1 MVIQSTPCSVKIN
14 VFHSFHRISRSDPV
28 VHPSPRSSSVSIGAV
43 ANPARPGNSN
53 LVDTHPQSL
62 GEENEFEDYLLNQ
75 ASHLGLCDEFGPL
88 ESAHIFTWKHAK
100 MDADGENKKLR
111 TRSKGTK
118 VQVDSIAQELSAYKC
133 SMAKKRKAEDQ
144 ISGIHVNKRKSL
156 LMKPRH
162 YSPSLECKEE
172 HEDRT
177 ELQEDISVLESSST
191 PEESTPKSSEEIPHL
206 GGQENSSQRKDNY
219 SSYQDAMAKSLMNVG
234 KVAKDAPSQK
244 VAENLND
251 SGIQSLKTESD
262 DTGECYLINS
272 AEGKEKTA
280 ISDPKYCSSEENES
294 NSEIMDEWDSSSNFS
309 EETSVKPH
317 VTQKYIAECN
327 QPSILEVPE
336 IKKEEVEYGPCE
348 TVCDSETELRA
359 PQEPHPDPF
368 EKRIQT
374 LFPESEEDDNECLS
388 ETTDVSVELDKTKGN
403 LSLLEQAIALQ
414 AEQGHVFHSTYKEL
428 DRFLLE
434 HLAGERRQTKVID
447 IGGRQIFSSKHS
459 PRPEKRETKCP
470 IPGCDGTGHVTGL
483 YPHHRSLSGCPH
495 KVRVPLEI
503 LAMHENV
510 LKCPTP
516 GCTGRGHVNSNRN
529 THRSLSGCPIA
540 AAEKLA
546 MSQEKNQLES
556 PKAGQCHDQTHRTNL
571 SKQPE
576 VSQYSYRT
584 SQPVTSSR
592 GTLVKEQEKFGKVP
606 FDYASFDAQVFGK
619 RTTAPVSQGRK
630 TPQFLESKHFSNP
643 VKFSNRLP
651 SASAHTQSPC
661 HANSYSYGQCSED
674 THIAAA
680 AAILNLSTRCREA
693 AEILSN
699 KPQSLSAKGAEI
711 EVDEN
716 GTLDL
721 SMKKNRSQDKVMPL
735 TSSSTALPTPSS
747 SPFKASS
754 ILVNAAFYQALC
766 EQEGWDTPINY
777 SKTHGRKEEEKEFYK
792 RFSSCHGKLFLEC
805 VGGLEERNLLSCSHL
820 IFQKD
825 TVSSPENMEE
835 KKYPGDVSIP
845 SPKPK
850 LHSRDLKKE
859 LITCP
864 TPGCDGSGHV
874 TGNYASHRSVSG
886 CPLADKTL
894 KSLMAANSQELKCPT
909 PGCDGSGHVTGNYA
923 SHRSLSGCP
932 RARKGG
938 IKVTPTKEEK
948 EDPELKCPV
957 IGCDGQGH
965 ISGKYTSHRTASGC
979 PLAAKRQKESPVN
992 GSSLSWKLNKQE
1004 LPHCPLPG
1012 CNGLGHVNN
1021 VFVTHRSLSG
1031 CPLNAQTIKKGK
1043 ISEELM
1049 TIKLKASGG
1058 IESDEEIRHLD
1069 EEIKELNESN
1079 LKIEADMMKLQTQIT
1094 SMESNLKTIEEE
1106 NKLIEQNNESLLK
1119 ELAGLSQAL
1128 ISSLADI
1135 QLPQMGPISEQNF
1148 EAYVNTLTDMYSN
1161 LERDYSPECKALL
1174 ESIKQA
1180 VKGIHV

>member
-1 MVIQSTPCSVKIN
+1 
-14 VFHSFHRISRSDPV
+14 
-28 VHPSPRSSSVSIGAV
+28 
-43 ANPARPGNSN
+43 
-53 LVDTHPQSL
+53 
-62 GEENEFEDYLLNQ
+62 
-75 ASHLGLCDEFGPL
+75 
-88 ESAHIFTWKHAK
+88 
-100 MDADGENKKLR
+100 MDAEAEDKTLR
-111 TRSKGTK
+111 TRAKGTK
-118 VQVDSIAQELSAYKC
+118 APMDSLIQELSAARDC
-133 SMAKKRKAEDQ
+133 STARKRRAGEQ
-144 ISGIHVNKRKSL
+144 ALGVPVNKRKSL

-162 YSPSLECKEE
+162 YSPSVDREE
-172 HEDRT
+172 GRAERT
-177 ELQEDISVLESSST
+177 AEALGQDGA
-191 PEESTPKSSEEIPHL
+191 PETHHHPGAEEIMIKPMEEKLHSTA
-206 GGQENSSQRKDNY
+206 QENSDGKEDRY
-219 SSYQDAMAKSLMNVG
+219 GRYQELVVKSLMHLG
-234 KVAKDAPSQK
+234 KFENNASVQTIS
-244 VAENLND
+244 ENLND
-251 SGIQSLKTESD
+251 SGIQSLKAEGDEVDECFMVHSD
-262 DTGECYLINS
+262 D
-272 AEGKEKTA
+272 GKDK
-280 ISDPKYCSSEENES
+280 IDDSQLRFCSSDDNES
-294 NSEIMDEWDSSSNFS
+294 NSESAENGWDSDSNFS
-309 EETSVKPH
+309 EETKPQSVP
-317 VTQKYIAECN
+317 KYVLVDDRKDL
-327 QPSILEVPE
+327 LEVPE
-336 IKKEEVEYGPCE
+336 IKTEGDKFISCKS
-348 TVCDSETELRA
+348 TCDSETERREPQHA
-359 PQEPHPDPF
+359 PVDPSDG
-368 EKRIQT
+368 QAQPS
-374 LFPESEEDDNECLS
+374 FPGSKEDDHRHGCPAAG
-388 ETTDVSVELDKTKGN
+388 VEEAAALEKTKGN

-414 AEQGHVFHSTYKEL
+414 AERGCVFHSTYREL
-428 DRFLLE
+428 DRLLLE
-434 HLAGERRQTKVID
+434 HLSGERKQNKVID
-447 IGGRQIFSSKHS
+447 VGGRQVFTSKHS

-546 MSQEKNQLES
+546 MSQDKSQLDS
-556 PKAGQCHDQTHRTNL
+556 AKTGQCPEQGHRTSL
-571 SKQPE
+571 VKQIEFNFRSQAIISPRAT
-576 VSQYSYRT
+576 VS
-584 SQPVTSSR
+584 
-592 GTLVKEQEKFGKVP
+592 KEQEKFGKVP

-619 RTTAPVSQGRK
+619 HPLVQTGQGRK
-630 TPQFLESKHFSNP
+630 TPPFPESKHFSNP
-643 VKFSNRLP
+643 GKFPNRLL
-651 SASAHTQSPC
+651 SAGAHTPSPGRASS
-661 HANSYSYGQCSED
+661 HSHGQCGED
-674 THIAAA
+674 THVAAA

-693 AEILSN
+693 ADILSN
-699 KPQSLSAKGAEI
+699 KPQSLPAKGAEI

-721 SMKKNRSQDKVMPL
+721 SMKKNRILDKAAPL
-735 TSSSTALPTPSS
+735 TSTNPSVPTASS
-747 SPFKASS
+747 SPFKTSS
-754 ILVNAAFYQALC
+754 LLVNAAFYQALC
-766 EQEGWDTPINY
+766 DHEGWNTPINY
-777 SKTHGRKEEEKEFYK
+777 SKAHGKTEEEKE
-792 RFSSCHGKLFLEC
+792 
-805 VGGLEERNLLSCSHL
+805 
-820 IFQKD
+820 KD
-825 TVSSPENMEE
+825 PVSSLENLEE
-835 KKYPGDVSIP
+835 KKFPGEASIP

-850 LHSRDLKKE
+850 LHARDLKKE

-938 IKVTPTKEEK
+938 VKVTPTKEEK

-979 PLAAKRQKESPVN
+979 PLAAKRQKENPLN
-992 GSSLSWKLNKQE
+992 GAPLSWKLNKQE

-1031 CPLNAQTIKKGK
+1031 CPLNAQAIKKGK
-1043 ISEELM
+1043 VSEELM
-1049 TIKLKASGG
+1049 TIKVKASGG

-1106 NKLIEQNNESLLK
+1106 NKLIEQSNESLLK
-1119 ELAGLSQAL
+1119 DLAGLSQAL

>member
-1 MVIQSTPCSVKIN
+1 
-14 VFHSFHRISRSDPV
+14 
-28 VHPSPRSSSVSIGAV
+28 
-43 ANPARPGNSN
+43 
-53 LVDTHPQSL
+53 
-62 GEENEFEDYLLNQ
+62 
-75 ASHLGLCDEFGPL
+75 
-88 ESAHIFTWKHAK
+88 
-100 MDADGENKKLR
+100 
-111 TRSKGTK
+111 
-118 VQVDSIAQELSAYKC
+118 
-133 SMAKKRKAEDQ
+133 MAKKRKTEEPAL
-144 ISGIHVNKRKSL
+144 GVPVNKRKSL

-162 YSPSLECKEE
+162 YSPSVECKEE
-172 HEDRT
+172 NEDQSET
-177 ELQEDISVLESSST
+177 EEDDCLLEMNGHPIAEENLVKPTEGILHSSGK
-191 PEESTPKSSEEIPHL
+191 ESF
-206 GGQENSSQRKDNY
+206 NRNKDSY
-219 SSYQDAMAKSLMNVG
+219 TSYQDLVVKSLMHLG
-234 KVAKDAPSQK
+234 KLDQDASIQTLN
-244 VAENLND
+244 ENLND

-262 DTGECYLINS
+262 EVDDCFMIHS
-272 AEGKEKTA
+272 ADCKAK
-280 ISDPKYCSSEENES
+280 ISDSNLRYCSSDDNES
-294 NSEIMDEWDSSSNFS
+294 HSEIAENGWDSGSNFS
-309 EETSVKPH
+309 EETPEKPH
-317 VTQKYIAECN
+317 VAQTYIVSNNQKE
-327 QPSILEVPE
+327 PLEAPE
-336 IKKEEVEYGPCE
+336 IKTEVENFVPCE
-348 TVCDSETELRA
+348 KVC
-359 PQEPHPDPF
+359 
-368 EKRIQT
+368 
-374 LFPESEEDDNECLS
+374 ESEMEIRESQTSPMESLESRAQNPLPEGDEDDTECLS
-388 ETTDVSVELDKTKGN
+388 ITTEESVDLDKTKGH

-434 HLAGERRQTKVID
+434 HLAGERRHTKVID
-447 IGGRQIFSSKHS
+447 MGGRQAFNSKHS

-546 MSQEKNQLES
+546 MSQDKNQLDS
-556 PKAGQCHDQTHRTNL
+556 PKTGQCPDQVHRTSL
-571 SKQPE
+571 VKQLE
-576 VSQYSYRT
+576 FSQFSFRS
-584 SQPVTSSR
+584 SQTVTSPR
-592 GTLVKEQEKFGKVP
+592 ATITKEQEKFGKVP

-619 RTTAPVSQGRK
+619 RTIVPTIQGQNPSQL
-630 TPQFLESKHFSNP
+630 PESKHFSNP
-643 VKFSNRLP
+643 VKLSNRLP

-661 HANSYSYGQCSED
+661 RASSYSYGQCSED
-674 THIAAA
+674 THMAAA

-699 KPQSLSAKGAEI
+699 KPQSLSAK
-711 EVDEN
+711 
-716 GTLDL
+716 
-721 SMKKNRSQDKVMPL
+721 
-735 TSSSTALPTPSS
+735 
-747 SPFKASS
+747 
-754 ILVNAAFYQALC
+754 
-766 EQEGWDTPINY
+766 
-777 SKTHGRKEEEKEFYK
+777 
-792 RFSSCHGKLFLEC
+792 
-805 VGGLEERNLLSCSHL
+805 
-820 IFQKD
+820 KD
-825 TVSSPENMEE
+825 PVSSPENLEE
-835 KKYPGDVSIP
+835 KKYPGEVSIP

-850 LHSRDLKKE
+850 LHARELKKE

-938 IKVTPTKEEK
+938 VKVTPTKEDK

-957 IGCDGQGH
+957 LGCDGQGH

-979 PLAAKRQKESPVN
+979 PLAAKRQKENPLN

-1031 CPLNAQTIKKGK
+1031 CPLNAQAIKKGK
-1043 ISEELM
+1043 VSEELM

-1058 IESDEEIRHLD
+1058 LESDEEIRHLD

>member
-1 MVIQSTPCSVKIN
+1 
-14 VFHSFHRISRSDPV
+14 
-28 VHPSPRSSSVSIGAV
+28 
-43 ANPARPGNSN
+43 
-53 LVDTHPQSL
+53 
-62 GEENEFEDYLLNQ
+62 
-75 ASHLGLCDEFGPL
+75 
-88 ESAHIFTWKHAK
+88 
-100 MDADGENKKLR
+100 
-111 TRSKGTK
+111 
-118 VQVDSIAQELSAYKC
+118 
-133 SMAKKRKAEDQ
+133 MAKKRKAEEQ
-144 ISGIHVNKRKSL
+144 LSGVPVNKRKSL

-172 HEDRT
+172 NEDRT
-177 ELQEDISVLESSST
+177 DLQEDFNVLESSST
-191 PEESTPKSSEEIPHL
+191 PEENTAKSSEETSHL
-206 GGQENSSQRKDNY
+206 GGQENSSQKKDNY
-219 SSYQDAMAKSLMNVG
+219 TSYQDSMAKSLMNMG
-234 KVAKDAPSQK
+234 KLAKDAPSQA

-251 SGIQSLKTESD
+251 SGIHSLKTEND
-262 DTGECYLINS
+262 DTDECYMINS
-272 AEGKEKTA
+272 AEGKEKTG

-294 NSEIMDEWDSSSNFS
+294 TSEIMDNEWDSSSNFS
-309 EETSVKPH
+309 EETNVKPH
-317 VTQKYIAECN
+317 VTQKYIVECN

-336 IKKEEVEYGPCE
+336 IKKEEVEFGPCE

-359 PQEPHPDPF
+359 PQEPRPDPF
-368 EKRIQT
+368 EKRIQNP
-374 LFPESEEDDNECLS
+374 FPESEEDDNECLS
-388 ETTDVSVELDKTKGN
+388 ETTEVSVDLDKTKGN

-434 HLAGERRQTKVID
+434 HLAGERRQTKAID
-447 IGGRQIFSSKHS
+447 IGGRHIFSNKHS

-556 PKAGQCHDQTHRTNL
+556 AKAGQCYDQTHRTNL
-571 SKQPE
+571 TKQPE
-576 VSQYSYRT
+576 IAQYNYRT

-592 GTLVKEQEKFGKVP
+592 ATLMKEQEKFGKVP

-619 RTTAPVSQGRK
+619 RTMAPGVQGRK

-699 KPQSLSAKGAEI
+699 KPQSLSAKKDP
-711 EVDEN
+711 VNSTEN
-716 GTLDL
+716 
-721 SMKKNRSQDKVMPL
+721 
-735 TSSSTALPTPSS
+735 
-747 SPFKASS
+747 
-754 ILVNAAFYQALC
+754 I
-766 EQEGWDTPINY
+766 
-777 SKTHGRKEEEKEFYK
+777 
-792 RFSSCHGKLFLEC
+792 
-805 VGGLEERNLLSCSHL
+805 
-820 IFQKD
+820 
-825 TVSSPENMEE
+825 EE

-938 IKVTPTKEEK
+938 IKVAPTKEEK

-1031 CPLNAQTIKKGK
+1031 CPLNAQAIKKGK

-1049 TIKLKASGG
+1049 TIKFKASGG

>member
-1 MVIQSTPCSVKIN
+1 
-14 VFHSFHRISRSDPV
+14 
-28 VHPSPRSSSVSIGAV
+28 
-43 ANPARPGNSN
+43 
-53 LVDTHPQSL
+53 
-62 GEENEFEDYLLNQ
+62 
-75 ASHLGLCDEFGPL
+75 
-88 ESAHIFTWKHAK
+88 
-100 MDADGENKKLR
+100 MDAEAEDQTLL
-111 TRSKGTK
+111 TCVKGTK
-118 VQVDSIAQELSAYKC
+118 VPMESFIQELSAANDG
-133 SMAKKRKAEDQ
+133 SVGRKRRGEEQ
-144 ISGIHVNKRKSL
+144 TLGVPVNKRKSL

-162 YSPSLECKEE
+162 YSPNMDCKEE
-172 HEDRT
+172 SEDRT
-177 ELQEDISVLESSST
+177 EAEEDHFLLPTDDHSVAEETMAKPMDNPFYSVAHKNSNIKEDRCPSYRELVVKSFMHLGKLESGASVQT
-191 PEESTPKSSEEIPHL
+191 ASET
-206 GGQENSSQRKDNY
+206 
-219 SSYQDAMAKSLMNVG
+219 
-234 KVAKDAPSQK
+234 
-244 VAENLND
+244 LND
-251 SGIQSLKTESD
+251 SGIQSLKTEGDEAEDCLLFPSD
-262 DTGECYLINS
+262 D
-272 AEGKEKTA
+272 GKDRNKDSQLRFSF
-280 ISDPKYCSSEENES
+280 SDESES
-294 NSEIMDEWDSSSNFS
+294 NSESTQNSWECASNFS
-309 EETSVKPH
+309 GETTPH
-317 VTQKYIAECN
+317 RVAKYISADD
-327 QPSILEVPE
+327 QKDPADVPE
-336 IKKEEVEYGPCE
+336 IKTEVEQCLPCKN
-348 TVCDSETELRA
+348 VCDPEAVSKD
-359 PQEPHPDPF
+359 PQKTHVESLEGQGQPP
-368 EKRIQT
+368 
-374 LFPESEEDDNECLS
+374 FPEHEDDRECLCA
-388 ETTDVSVELDKTKGN
+388 TTKEIEDLEKARGN

-414 AEQGHVFHSTYKEL
+414 AERGRSCHSTYKDL
-428 DRFLLE
+428 DRFFLE
-434 HLAGERRQTKVID
+434 HLAGERRQTKALD
-447 IGGRQIFSSKHS
+447 LGGRQIFNSKHS
-459 PRPEKRETKCP
+459 PRPDKRETKCP

-540 AAEKLA
+540 AAEKLT
-546 MSQEKNQLES
+546 MSQDKNQLDS
-556 PKAGQCHDQTHRTNL
+556 PKSGQCPDQVHRASL
-571 SKQPE
+571 VKQMEFNFRSQAITSPRAT
-576 VSQYSYRT
+576 VS
-584 SQPVTSSR
+584 
-592 GTLVKEQEKFGKVP
+592 KEQEKFAKVP

-619 RTTAPVSQGRK
+619 RPLLQTGQGQK
-630 TPQFLESKHFSNP
+630 SPTFPESKQFSNS
-643 VKFSNRLP
+643 VKFPSRLP
-651 SASAHTQSPC
+651 TAGAHTQSPC
-661 HANSYSYGQCSED
+661 RASSYSYGQCSED
-674 THIAAA
+674 IAAA

-721 SMKKNRSQDKVMPL
+721 SMKKNRILDKAAAL
-735 TSSSTALPTPSS
+735 TSSNNSIPVPSP
-747 SPFKASS
+747 SPFKTSS
-754 ILVNAAFYQALC
+754 LLVNAAFYQALC
-766 EQEGWDTPINY
+766 DPGGWDTPINY
-777 SKTHGRKEEEKEFYK
+777 SKAHGKTEEEKEK
-792 RFSSCHGKLFLEC
+792 DAMSSQE
-805 VGGLEERNLLSCSHL
+805 NL
-820 IFQKD
+820 
-825 TVSSPENMEE
+825 EE
-835 KKYPGDVSIP
+835 KKFTGDTSIS
-845 SPKPK
+845 SPKAK
-850 LHSRDLKKE
+850 LHARDLKKE
-859 LITCP
+859 LIT
-864 TPGCDGSGHV
+864 
-874 TGNYASHRSVSG
+874 VSG

-938 IKVTPTKEEK
+938 VKMTPTKDDK
-948 EDPELKCPV
+948 EDSELKCPV
-957 IGCDGQGH
+957 IGCDSQGH

-979 PLAAKRQKESPVN
+979 PLAAKRQKETPLN
-992 GSSLSWKLNKQE
+992 GASLSWKFNKQE

-1031 CPLNAQTIKKGK
+1031 CPLNAQAIKKGK
-1043 ISEELM
+1043 VSEELM
-1049 TIKLKASGG
+1049 TIKVKATGG

>member
-1 MVIQSTPCSVKIN
+1 
-14 VFHSFHRISRSDPV
+14 
-28 VHPSPRSSSVSIGAV
+28 
-43 ANPARPGNSN
+43 
-53 LVDTHPQSL
+53 
-62 GEENEFEDYLLNQ
+62 
-75 ASHLGLCDEFGPL
+75 
-88 ESAHIFTWKHAK
+88 
-100 MDADGENKKLR
+100 MDAEAEDKTLH
-111 TRSKGTK
+111 TRSKGTE
-118 VQVDSIAQELSAYKC
+118 VPMDSLIQELSVAYDC
-133 SMAKKRKAEDQ
+133 SMAKKRRAEDPAL
-144 ISGIHVNKRKSL
+144 GVPVNKRKSL

-162 YSPSLECKEE
+162 YSPNTDCQEDRS
-172 HEDRT
+172 DRT
-177 ELQEDISVLESSST
+177 EDDGPLET
-191 PEESTPKSSEEIPHL
+191 
-206 GGQENSSQRKDNY
+206 
-219 SSYQDAMAKSLMNVG
+219 
-234 KVAKDAPSQK
+234 
-244 VAENLND
+244 
-251 SGIQSLKTESD
+251 
-262 DTGECYLINS
+262 
-272 AEGKEKTA
+272 
-280 ISDPKYCSSEENES
+280 
-294 NSEIMDEWDSSSNFS
+294 
-309 EETSVKPH
+309 H
-317 VTQKYIAECN
+317 V
-327 QPSILEVPE
+327 
-336 IKKEEVEYGPCE
+336 
-348 TVCDSETELRA
+348 
-359 PQEPHPDPF
+359 
-368 EKRIQT
+368 
-374 LFPESEEDDNECLS
+374 
-388 ETTDVSVELDKTKGN
+388 
-403 LSLLEQAIALQ
+403 
-414 AEQGHVFHSTYKEL
+414 HSTA
-428 DRFLLE
+428 D
-434 HLAGERRQTKVID
+434 
-447 IGGRQIFSSKHS
+447 S

-546 MSQEKNQLES
+546 MSQDKNQLDS
-556 PKAGQCHDQTHRTNL
+556 PQTGQCPDQAHRTSL
-571 SKQPE
+571 VKQIEFNFPSQAITSPRAT
-576 VSQYSYRT
+576 VS
-584 SQPVTSSR
+584 
-592 GTLVKEQEKFGKVP
+592 KEQEKFGKVP

-619 RTTAPVSQGRK
+619 RPLIQTVQGRK
-630 TPQFLESKHFSNP
+630 TPPFPESKHFSNP
-643 VKFSNRLP
+643 VKFPNRLP
-651 SASAHTQSPC
+651 SAGAHTQSPGR
-661 HANSYSYGQCSED
+661 ASSYSYGQCSED

-693 AEILSN
+693 TDILSN
-699 KPQSLSAKGAEI
+699 KPQSLHAK
-711 EVDEN
+711 
-716 GTLDL
+716 
-721 SMKKNRSQDKVMPL
+721 
-735 TSSSTALPTPSS
+735 
-747 SPFKASS
+747 
-754 ILVNAAFYQALC
+754 
-766 EQEGWDTPINY
+766 
-777 SKTHGRKEEEKEFYK
+777 
-792 RFSSCHGKLFLEC
+792 
-805 VGGLEERNLLSCSHL
+805 
-820 IFQKD
+820 KD
-825 TVSSPENMEE
+825 PVSSLENLEE
-835 KKYPGDVSIP
+835 KKFPGEASIP

-850 LHSRDLKKE
+850 LHARDLKKE

-938 IKVTPTKEEK
+938 VKMTPTKEEK

-979 PLAAKRQKESPVN
+979 PLAAKRQKENPLN
-992 GSSLSWKLNKQE
+992 GASLSWKLNKQE

-1031 CPLNAQTIKKGK
+1031 CPLNAQAIKKGK
-1043 ISEELM
+1043 VSEELM
-1049 TIKLKASGG
+1049 TIKLKATGG

>member
-1 MVIQSTPCSVKIN
+1 MFLTECDLTGIPE
-14 VFHSFHRISRSDPV
+14 HRISRTDPV
-28 VHPSPRSSSVSIGAV
+28 VHPSPRSSSVSIGVV
-43 ANPARPGNSN
+43 ANPARPAHVN
-53 LVDTHPQSL
+53 LVDAHPPPL

-75 ASHLGLCDEFGPL
+75 ARHLGLCDKFGPL
-88 ESAHIFTWKHAK
+88 ESARIFTWKHTK

-144 ISGIHVNKRKSL
+144 ISAVPVNKRKSL

-172 HEDRT
+172 NEDRT

-191 PEESTPKSSEEIPHL
+191 PEESTTKSSEETPHL

-219 SSYQDAMAKSLMNVG
+219 STYQDAMAKSLMNMG
-234 KVAKDAPSQK
+234 KVAKDAPSQA

-262 DTGECYLINS
+262 DADECYLISS
-272 AEGKEKTA
+272 AEAKEKTA

-294 NSEIMDEWDSSSNFS
+294 NSEIMDNEWDSSSNFS

-317 VTQKYIAECN
+317 VTQKYIVECK

-348 TVCDSETELRA
+348 TLCDSETELRA
-359 PQEPHPDPF
+359 PQEPHSDPF
-368 EKRIQT
+368 EKRIQN

-571 SKQPE
+571 AKQSE
-576 VSQYSYRT
+576 LSQFSYRA
-584 SQPVTSSR
+584 SQSVTSSR
-592 GTLVKEQEKFGKVP
+592 GTPGKEQEKFGKVP

-619 RTTAPVSQGRK
+619 RTTAPVTQGRK

-699 KPQSLSAKGAEI
+699 KPQSLSAK
-711 EVDEN
+711 
-716 GTLDL
+716 
-721 SMKKNRSQDKVMPL
+721 
-735 TSSSTALPTPSS
+735 
-747 SPFKASS
+747 
-754 ILVNAAFYQALC
+754 
-766 EQEGWDTPINY
+766 
-777 SKTHGRKEEEKEFYK
+777 
-792 RFSSCHGKLFLEC
+792 
-805 VGGLEERNLLSCSHL
+805 
-820 IFQKD
+820 KD
-825 TVSSPENMEE
+825 PVSSPENMEE

>member
-1 MVIQSTPCSVKIN
+1 MI
-14 VFHSFHRISRSDPV
+14 H
-28 VHPSPRSSSVSIGAV
+28 
-43 ANPARPGNSN
+43 
-53 LVDTHPQSL
+53 
-62 GEENEFEDYLLNQ
+62 YL
-75 ASHLGLCDEFGPL
+75 D
-88 ESAHIFTWKHAK
+88 K
-100 MDADGENKKLR
+100 MDAEAEDKTLR
-111 TRSKGTK
+111 TRSKGTE
-118 VQVDSIAQELSAYKC
+118 VPMDSLIQELSHYSVAYDC
-133 SMAKKRKAEDQ
+133 SMAKKRRPEDQ
-144 ISGIHVNKRKSL
+144 ALGVPVNKRKSL

-162 YSPSLECKEE
+162 YSPNADCQEDRS
-172 HEDRT
+172 DRT
-177 ELQEDISVLESSST
+177 EDDGPLETHDHST
-191 PEESTPKSSEEIPHL
+191 AEEIMIKPMDESL
-206 GGQENSSQRKDNY
+206 LSTAQENSSRKEDRY
-219 SSYQDAMAKSLMNVG
+219 SCYQELMVKSLTHLGKFEKNVS
-234 KVAKDAPSQK
+234 VQTIS
-244 VAENLND
+244 ENLND
-251 SGIQSLKTESD
+251 SGIQSLKAESD
-262 DTGECYLINS
+262 EADECFLIH
-272 AEGKEKTA
+272 
-280 ISDPKYCSSEENES
+280 SDDGRDKIDDSQPPFCSSDDNES
-294 NSEIMDEWDSSSNFS
+294 NSESAENGWDSGSNFS
-309 EETSVKPH
+309 EETKPPR
-317 VTQKYIAECN
+317 VPKYVLTDHKKDL
-327 QPSILEVPE
+327 LEVPE
-336 IKKEEVEYGPCE
+336 IKTEGDKFIPCE
-348 TVCDSETELRA
+348 NRCDSETERKD
-359 PQEPHPDPF
+359 PQNAIAEPLDGNAQPSFPDV
-368 EKRIQT
+368 E
-374 LFPESEEDDNECLS
+374 EEDSESLAVMTEECSDL
-388 ETTDVSVELDKTKGN
+388 EKAKGN

-414 AEQGHVFHSTYKEL
+414 AERGCVFHNTYKEL

-447 IGGRQIFSSKHS
+447 MGGRQIFNNKHS

-546 MSQEKNQLES
+546 MSQDKNQLDS
-556 PKAGQCHDQTHRTNL
+556 PQTGQCPDQA
-571 SKQPE
+571 Q
-576 VSQYSYRT
+576 RT
-584 SQPVTSSR
+584 SLVKQIEFNFPSQAITSPRATVS
-592 GTLVKEQEKFGKVP
+592 KEQEKFGKVP

-619 RTTAPVSQGRK
+619 RPLIQTVQGRK
-630 TPQFLESKHFSNP
+630 TPPFPESKHFSNP
-643 VKFSNRLP
+643 VKFPNRLP
-651 SASAHTQSPC
+651 SAGAHTQSPGR
-661 HANSYSYGQCSED
+661 ASSYSYGQCSED

-693 AEILSN
+693 TDILSN
-699 KPQSLSAKGAEI
+699 KPQSLHAK
-711 EVDEN
+711 
-716 GTLDL
+716 
-721 SMKKNRSQDKVMPL
+721 
-735 TSSSTALPTPSS
+735 
-747 SPFKASS
+747 
-754 ILVNAAFYQALC
+754 
-766 EQEGWDTPINY
+766 
-777 SKTHGRKEEEKEFYK
+777 
-792 RFSSCHGKLFLEC
+792 
-805 VGGLEERNLLSCSHL
+805 
-820 IFQKD
+820 KD
-825 TVSSPENMEE
+825 PVSSLENLEE
-835 KKYPGDVSIP
+835 KKFPGEASIP

-850 LHSRDLKKE
+850 FHARDLKKE

-938 IKVTPTKEEK
+938 VKMTPTKEEK

-979 PLAAKRQKESPVN
+979 PLAAKRQKENPLN
-992 GSSLSWKLNKQE
+992 GASLSWKLNKQE

-1031 CPLNAQTIKKGK
+1031 CPLNAQAIKKGK
-1043 ISEELM
+1043 VSEELM
-1049 TIKLKASGG
+1049 TIKLKATGG

>member
-1 MVIQSTPCSVKIN
+1 
-14 VFHSFHRISRSDPV
+14 
-28 VHPSPRSSSVSIGAV
+28 
-43 ANPARPGNSN
+43 
-53 LVDTHPQSL
+53 
-62 GEENEFEDYLLNQ
+62 
-75 ASHLGLCDEFGPL
+75 
-88 ESAHIFTWKHAK
+88 
-100 MDADGENKKLR
+100 
-111 TRSKGTK
+111 
-118 VQVDSIAQELSAYKC
+118 
-133 SMAKKRKAEDQ
+133 MAKKRKAEEQ
-144 ISGIHVNKRKSL
+144 ISGVPVNKRKSL

-172 HEDRT
+172 NEDKT
-177 ELQEDISVLESSST
+177 DLQEDISVLESSST
-191 PEESTPKSSEEIPHL
+191 
-206 GGQENSSQRKDNY
+206 
-219 SSYQDAMAKSLMNVG
+219 
-234 KVAKDAPSQK
+234 
-244 VAENLND
+244 
-251 SGIQSLKTESD
+251 SD
-262 DTGECYLINS
+262 
-272 AEGKEKTA
+272 
-280 ISDPKYCSSEENES
+280 
-294 NSEIMDEWDSSSNFS
+294 
-309 EETSVKPH
+309 
-317 VTQKYIAECN
+317 
-327 QPSILEVPE
+327 
-336 IKKEEVEYGPCE
+336 
-348 TVCDSETELRA
+348 
-359 PQEPHPDPF
+359 
-368 EKRIQT
+368 
-374 LFPESEEDDNECLS
+374 
-388 ETTDVSVELDKTKGN
+388 
-403 LSLLEQAIALQ
+403 
-414 AEQGHVFHSTYKEL
+414 
-428 DRFLLE
+428 
-434 HLAGERRQTKVID
+434 
-447 IGGRQIFSSKHS
+447 S

-571 SKQPE
+571 AKQPA
-576 VSQYSYRT
+576 VSQYNYRT

-592 GTLVKEQEKFGKVP
+592 ATLTKEQEKLGKVP

-619 RTTAPVSQGRK
+619 RTTAPVTHGRK
-630 TPQFLESKHFSNP
+630 TPQFFESKHFSNP

-693 AEILSN
+693 AEILSS
-699 KPQSLSAKGAEI
+699 KPQSLSAK
-711 EVDEN
+711 
-716 GTLDL
+716 
-721 SMKKNRSQDKVMPL
+721 
-735 TSSSTALPTPSS
+735 
-747 SPFKASS
+747 
-754 ILVNAAFYQALC
+754 
-766 EQEGWDTPINY
+766 
-777 SKTHGRKEEEKEFYK
+777 
-792 RFSSCHGKLFLEC
+792 
-805 VGGLEERNLLSCSHL
+805 
-820 IFQKD
+820 KD
-825 TVSSPENMEE
+825 PVSSPENMEE

-938 IKVTPTKEEK
+938 LKVTPTKEEK

-1031 CPLNAQTIKKGK
+1031 CPLNAQAIKKGK

>member
-1 MVIQSTPCSVKIN
+1 
-14 VFHSFHRISRSDPV
+14 
-28 VHPSPRSSSVSIGAV
+28 
-43 ANPARPGNSN
+43 
-53 LVDTHPQSL
+53 
-62 GEENEFEDYLLNQ
+62 
-75 ASHLGLCDEFGPL
+75 
-88 ESAHIFTWKHAK
+88 

-133 SMAKKRKAEDQ
+133 SMAKKRKAEEQ
-144 ISGIHVNKRKSL
+144 ISGVPVNKRKSL

-172 HEDRT
+172 NEDRT
-177 ELQEDISVLESSST
+177 DLQEDICVLESSST
-191 PEESTPKSSEEIPHL
+191 PEESTPKSAEEIPC
-206 GGQENSSQRKDNY
+206 GQENSSQRKDNY
-219 SSYQDAMAKSLMNVG
+219 SSYQDVMAKSLMNMG
-234 KVAKDAPSQK
+234 KLAKDAPSQT

-251 SGIQSLKTESD
+251 SGIQSLKTQSD
-262 DTGECYLINS
+262 NTDECYLINS
-272 AEGKEKTA
+272 AEGKEKTV
-280 ISDPKYCSSEENES
+280 ISDSKYCSSEENES
-294 NSEIMDEWDSSSNFS
+294 NSEIMDNEWDSSSNFS

-317 VTQKYIAECN
+317 VTQNYILECN
-327 QPSILEVPE
+327 QPSVLEVPE
-336 IKKEEVEYGPCE
+336 IKKEEVEFGPCE
-348 TVCDSETELRA
+348 TLCDSEIELRA
-359 PQEPHPDPF
+359 PQESHPDPF
-368 EKRIQT
+368 EKKIQNT
-374 LFPESEEDDNECLS
+374 FPESEDDNECLS
-388 ETTDVSVELDKTKGN
+388 ETTEVSVELDKTKGN

-447 IGGRQIFSSKHS
+447 IGGRQIFSNKNS

-546 MSQEKNQLES
+546 ISQEKNQLES
-556 PKAGQCHDQTHRTNL
+556 PKAGQCQDQTHRTNL
-571 SKQPE
+571 TKQPE
-576 VSQYSYRT
+576 VAQYHYRT

-592 GTLVKEQEKFGKVP
+592 AILMKEQEKFGKVP

-619 RTTAPVSQGRK
+619 RTVAPVAQGRK

-643 VKFSNRLP
+643 AKFSNRLP

-721 SMKKNRSQDKVMPL
+721 SMKKNRSQDKVIPL
-735 TSSSTALPTPSS
+735 TSSSALPTPSS
-747 SPFKASS
+747 SPFKTSS

-777 SKTHGRKEEEKEFYK
+777 SKTHGRKEEEKE
-792 RFSSCHGKLFLEC
+792 
-805 VGGLEERNLLSCSHL
+805 
-820 IFQKD
+820 KD
-825 TVSSPENMEE
+825 PVSSPENTEE

-948 EDPELKCPV
+948 EDSELKCPV

-1031 CPLNAQTIKKGK
+1031 CPLNAQAIKKGK

-1161 LERDYSPECKALL
+1161 LEQDYSPECKALL

>member
-1 MVIQSTPCSVKIN
+1 MLQ
-14 VFHSFHRISRSDPV
+14 
-28 VHPSPRSSSVSIGAV
+28 
-43 ANPARPGNSN
+43 
-53 LVDTHPQSL
+53 
-62 GEENEFEDYLLNQ
+62 
-75 ASHLGLCDEFGPL
+75 
-88 ESAHIFTWKHAK
+88 
-100 MDADGENKKLR
+100 MDAEAEDKTLR

-118 VQVDSIAQELSAYKC
+118 VPIDSLIQELSAAYDC
-133 SMAKKRKAEDQ
+133 SMAKKRRAAEQ
-144 ISGIHVNKRKSL
+144 ALGVPVNKRKSL

-162 YSPSLECKEE
+162 YSPNLDCREECD
-172 HEDRT
+172 DRT
-177 ELQEDISVLESSST
+177 QAEEEDGFAEASDHT
-191 PEESTPKSSEEIPHL
+191 ATEEIMIKPMDENLHSTA
-206 GGQENSSQRKDNY
+206 QENSNGKEDRY
-219 SSYQDAMAKSLMNVG
+219 GCYQELVVKSLMHLGKFEKNVS
-234 KVAKDAPSQK
+234 VQTIS
-244 VAENLND
+244 ENLND
-251 SGIQSLKTESD
+251 SGIQSLKAESD
-262 DTGECYLINS
+262 EADECFLIHS
-272 AEGKEKTA
+272 DDGKEK
-280 ISDPKYCSSEENES
+280 IDDSQLQFCSSDDSES
-294 NSEIMDEWDSSSNFS
+294 NSESAENGWDSGSNFS
-309 EETSVKPH
+309 EETKPH
-317 VTQKYIAECN
+317 RVPKYILVDN
-327 QPSILEVPE
+327 RKDLLEVPE
-336 IKKEEVEYGPCE
+336 IKTEGDKFISCE
-348 TVCDSETELRA
+348 NMCDSETERRD
-359 PQEPHPDPF
+359 PQNAHVEPLDGKAQLSF
-368 EKRIQT
+368 
-374 LFPESEEDDNECLS
+374 SGMEEENNECLAPMT
-388 ETTDVSVELDKTKGN
+388 EESVDLEKAKGN

-414 AEQGHVFHSTYKEL
+414 AERGCVFHNTYKEL

-447 IGGRQIFSSKHS
+447 MGGRQIFNNKHS

-546 MSQEKNQLES
+546 MSQDKNQLDS
-556 PKAGQCHDQTHRTNL
+556 PKTGQCPDQIHRTSL
-571 SKQPE
+571 VKQIEFNFRSQAITSPRAM
-576 VSQYSYRT
+576 VS
-584 SQPVTSSR
+584 
-592 GTLVKEQEKFGKVP
+592 KEQEKFGKVP

-619 RTTAPVSQGRK
+619 RPLVQTGQGRK
-630 TPQFLESKHFSNP
+630 TPPFPESKHFSNP
-643 VKFSNRLP
+643 GKFPNRLP
-651 SASAHTQSPC
+651 SAGAHTQSPC
-661 HANSYSYGQCSED
+661 RASSYSYGQCSED

-693 AEILSN
+693 ADILSN
-699 KPQSLSAKGAEI
+699 KPQSLHAK
-711 EVDEN
+711 
-716 GTLDL
+716 
-721 SMKKNRSQDKVMPL
+721 
-735 TSSSTALPTPSS
+735 
-747 SPFKASS
+747 
-754 ILVNAAFYQALC
+754 
-766 EQEGWDTPINY
+766 
-777 SKTHGRKEEEKEFYK
+777 
-792 RFSSCHGKLFLEC
+792 
-805 VGGLEERNLLSCSHL
+805 
-820 IFQKD
+820 KD
-825 TVSSPENMEE
+825 PVSSLENLEE
-835 KKYPGDVSIP
+835 KKFPGEASIP

-850 LHSRDLKKE
+850 LHARDLKKE

-938 IKVTPTKEEK
+938 VKMTPTKEEK

-979 PLAAKRQKESPVN
+979 PLAAKRQKENPLN
-992 GSSLSWKLNKQE
+992 GAPLSWKLNKQE

-1031 CPLNAQTIKKGK
+1031 CPLNAQAIKKGK
-1043 ISEELM
+1043 VSEELM
-1049 TIKLKASGG
+1049 TIKLKATGG
-1058 IESDEEIRHLD
+1058 LESDEEIRHLD

>member
-1 MVIQSTPCSVKIN
+1 MPTS
-14 VFHSFHRISRSDPV
+14 
-28 VHPSPRSSSVSIGAV
+28 
-43 ANPARPGNSN
+43 
-53 LVDTHPQSL
+53 
-62 GEENEFEDYLLNQ
+62 
-75 ASHLGLCDEFGPL
+75 
-88 ESAHIFTWKHAK
+88 
-100 MDADGENKKLR
+100 MDAEAEDKTLC
-111 TRSKGTK
+111 TRSKGTE
-118 VQVDSIAQELSAYKC
+118 VPMDSLIQELSVAYDC
-133 SMAKKRKAEDQ
+133 SMAKKRRAEDQ
-144 ISGIHVNKRKSL
+144 ALGVPVNKRKSL

-162 YSPSLECKEE
+162 YSPKADCQEDRS
-172 HEDRT
+172 DRT
-177 ELQEDISVLESSST
+177 EDDGPLETHGHST
-191 PEESTPKSSEEIPHL
+191 AEEIMIKPMDESL
-206 GGQENSSQRKDNY
+206 LSTAQENSSRKEDRY
-219 SSYQDAMAKSLMNVG
+219 SCYQELMVKSLMHLGKFEKNVS
-234 KVAKDAPSQK
+234 VQTVS
-244 VAENLND
+244 ENLND
-251 SGIQSLKTESD
+251 SGIQSLKAESD
-262 DTGECYLINS
+262 EADECFLIH
-272 AEGKEKTA
+272 
-280 ISDPKYCSSEENES
+280 SDDGRDKIDDSQPLFCSSDDNES
-294 NSEIMDEWDSSSNFS
+294 NSESAENGWDSGSNFS
-309 EETSVKPH
+309 EETKPPR
-317 VTQKYIAECN
+317 VPKYVLTDHKKDL
-327 QPSILEVPE
+327 LEVPE
-336 IKKEEVEYGPCE
+336 IKTEGDKFIPCE
-348 TVCDSETELRA
+348 NRCDSETERKD
-359 PQEPHPDPF
+359 PQNALAEPLDGNAQPSFPDV
-368 EKRIQT
+368 E
-374 LFPESEEDDNECLS
+374 EEDS
-388 ETTDVSVELDKTKGN
+388 ESLAVMTEEGSDLEKAKGN

-414 AEQGHVFHSTYKEL
+414 AERGCVFHNTYKEL

-447 IGGRQIFSSKHS
+447 MGGRQIFNNKHS

-546 MSQEKNQLES
+546 MSQDKNQLDS
-556 PKAGQCHDQTHRTNL
+556 PQTGQFPDQAHRTSL
-571 SKQPE
+571 VKQIEFNFPSQAITSPRAT
-576 VSQYSYRT
+576 VS
-584 SQPVTSSR
+584 
-592 GTLVKEQEKFGKVP
+592 KEQEKFGKVP

-619 RTTAPVSQGRK
+619 RPLVQTVQGRK
-630 TPQFLESKHFSNP
+630 TPPFPESKHFSNP
-643 VKFSNRLP
+643 VKFPNRLP
-651 SASAHTQSPC
+651 SAGAHTQSPGR
-661 HANSYSYGQCSED
+661 ASSYSYGQCSED

-693 AEILSN
+693 TDILSN
-699 KPQSLSAKGAEI
+699 KPQSLHAK
-711 EVDEN
+711 
-716 GTLDL
+716 
-721 SMKKNRSQDKVMPL
+721 
-735 TSSSTALPTPSS
+735 
-747 SPFKASS
+747 
-754 ILVNAAFYQALC
+754 
-766 EQEGWDTPINY
+766 
-777 SKTHGRKEEEKEFYK
+777 
-792 RFSSCHGKLFLEC
+792 
-805 VGGLEERNLLSCSHL
+805 
-820 IFQKD
+820 KD
-825 TVSSPENMEE
+825 PVSSLENLEE
-835 KKYPGDVSIP
+835 KKFPGEASIP

-850 LHSRDLKKE
+850 LHARDLKKE

-938 IKVTPTKEEK
+938 VKMTPTKEEK

-979 PLAAKRQKESPVN
+979 PLAAKRQKENPLN
-992 GSSLSWKLNKQE
+992 GASLSWKLNKQE

-1031 CPLNAQTIKKGK
+1031 CPLNAQVIKKGK
-1043 ISEELM
+1043 VSEELM
-1049 TIKLKASGG
+1049 TIKLKATGG

>member
-1 MVIQSTPCSVKIN
+1 MTS
-14 VFHSFHRISRSDPV
+14 
-28 VHPSPRSSSVSIGAV
+28 G
-43 ANPARPGNSN
+43 
-53 LVDTHPQSL
+53 LVLMLQ
-62 GEENEFEDYLLNQ
+62 
-75 ASHLGLCDEFGPL
+75 
-88 ESAHIFTWKHAK
+88 
-100 MDADGENKKLR
+100 MDAEAEDKMLH

-118 VQVDSIAQELSAYKC
+118 VPINSLIQELSAAYDC
-133 SMAKKRKAEDQ
+133 SMEKKRRAEEQ
-144 ISGIHVNKRKSL
+144 ALGVPVNKRKSL

-162 YSPSLECKEE
+162 YSPNMNGKEE
-172 HEDRT
+172 CDSRTEAEEDDGLLEMDAHPSTEEIMIKPTDESFHSTAQEKPNGNEDRYGCYR
-177 ELQEDISVLESSST
+177 ELTV
-191 PEESTPKSSEEIPHL
+191 KSIMHL
-206 GGQENSSQRKDNY
+206 GKFEKNASVQTIN
-219 SSYQDAMAKSLMNVG
+219 
-234 KVAKDAPSQK
+234 
-244 VAENLND
+244 ENLND
-251 SGIQSLKTESD
+251 SGIQSLKAESD
-262 DTGECYLINS
+262 EVDECFLIHS
-272 AEGKEKTA
+272 DDGKDK
-280 ISDPKYCSSEENES
+280 INDSQLRFCSSDDNES
-294 NSEIMDEWDSSSNFS
+294 NSESAENGWDSGSNFS
-309 EETSVKPH
+309 EETKPRR
-317 VTQKYIAECN
+317 VPKYILVDN
-327 QPSILEVPE
+327 RKDILDVTE
-336 IKKEEVEYGPCE
+336 IKTEGDKFLSCE
-348 TVCDSETELRA
+348 NRCDSEIERRD
-359 PQEPHPDPF
+359 PQDAHMEPLDGKAQASF
-368 EKRIQT
+368 
-374 LFPESEEDDNECLS
+374 SGAEEDDNQCLTAMT
-388 ETTDVSVELDKTKGN
+388 EESVDLEKAKGN
-403 LSLLEQAIALQ
+403 LSLLEQAITLQ
-414 AEQGHVFHSTYKEL
+414 AERSCVFHNTYKEL

-434 HLAGERRQTKVID
+434 HLAGERKQTKVID
-447 IGGRQIFSSKHS
+447 MGGRQIFNNKHS

-546 MSQEKNQLES
+546 MSQDKNQLDS
-556 PKAGQCHDQTHRTNL
+556 PQTGQCPDQVHRT
-571 SKQPE
+571 
-576 VSQYSYRT
+576 
-584 SQPVTSSR
+584 
-592 GTLVKEQEKFGKVP
+592 TLVKQLEFNFRSQAVTSPRATLSKDQEKFGKVP

-619 RTTAPVSQGRK
+619 RPLIQTSQGQK
-630 TPQFLESKHFSNP
+630 TPPFPESKHFSNP
-643 VKFSNRLP
+643 GKFPNRLP
-651 SASAHTQSPC
+651 SAGAHTQSPC
-661 HANSYSYGQCSED
+661 RASSYSYGQCSED

-693 AEILSN
+693 ADILSN
-699 KPQSLSAKGAEI
+699 KPQSLHAKKDP
-711 EVDEN
+711 VNSSEN
-716 GTLDL
+716 L
-721 SMKKNRSQDKVMPL
+721 
-735 TSSSTALPTPSS
+735 
-747 SPFKASS
+747 
-754 ILVNAAFYQALC
+754 
-766 EQEGWDTPINY
+766 
-777 SKTHGRKEEEKEFYK
+777 EEK
-792 RFSSCHGKLFLEC
+792 RFLGEA
-805 VGGLEERNLLSCSHL
+805 
-820 IFQKD
+820 
-825 TVSSPENMEE
+825 
-835 KKYPGDVSIP
+835 SIP

-850 LHSRDLKKE
+850 LHARDLKKE

-938 IKVTPTKEEK
+938 VKMTATKEEK

-979 PLAAKRQKESPVN
+979 PLAAKRQKENPLN
-992 GSSLSWKLNKQE
+992 GAPLSWKLNKQE

-1031 CPLNAQTIKKGK
+1031 CPLNAQAIKKGK
-1043 ISEELM
+1043 VSEELM
-1049 TIKLKASGG
+1049 TIKLKATGG

-1094 SMESNLKTIEEE
+1094 SMESNLKTIEAE

>member
-1 MVIQSTPCSVKIN
+1 
-14 VFHSFHRISRSDPV
+14 
-28 VHPSPRSSSVSIGAV
+28 
-43 ANPARPGNSN
+43 
-53 LVDTHPQSL
+53 
-62 GEENEFEDYLLNQ
+62 
-75 ASHLGLCDEFGPL
+75 
-88 ESAHIFTWKHAK
+88 
-100 MDADGENKKLR
+100 
-111 TRSKGTK
+111 
-118 VQVDSIAQELSAYKC
+118 
-133 SMAKKRKAEDQ
+133 MAKKRRAEEQ
-144 ISGIHVNKRKSL
+144 ASWVPVNKRKSL

-162 YSPSLECKEE
+162 YSPSMNGQEGL
-172 HEDRT
+172 DTRT
-177 ELQEDISVLESSST
+177 EVEEDNGLLGT
-191 PEESTPKSSEEIPHL
+191 NAHRTTEEIMTKPL
-206 GGQENSSQRKDNY
+206 GETVHSTAQENSHGKEDRY
-219 SSYQDAMAKSLMNVG
+219 GCYQELVVKSLMHVG
-234 KVAKDAPSQK
+234 KF
-244 VAENLND
+244 ENSASVQTTNENFND
-251 SGIQSLKTESD
+251 SGIQSLKAESD
-262 DTGECYLINS
+262 EVDECFVVHS
-272 AEGKEKTA
+272 DDGKDHT
-280 ISDPKYCSSEENES
+280 SDSQRRFCSSDDNES
-294 NSEIMDEWDSSSNFS
+294 NSESTENGWDSGSSFS
-309 EETSVKPH
+309 EETKPRR
-317 VTQKYIAECN
+317 VPKYI
-327 QPSILEVPE
+327 LVDDRKDVVEVPE
-336 IKKEEVEYGPCE
+336 IKTEGDKFISCE
-348 TVCDSETELRA
+348 NRCDSDPERRDPHNARTDALGGRA
-359 PQEPHPDPF
+359 QAPF
-368 EKRIQT
+368 
-374 LFPESEEDDNECLS
+374 PGAEEDDSQCLAVMT
-388 ETTDVSVELDKTKGN
+388 EESVDLEKAKGN

-414 AEQGHVFHSTYKEL
+414 AERGCAFHDTYKEL

-434 HLAGERRQTKVID
+434 HLAGERRQAKVTD
-447 IGGRQIFSSKHS
+447 VGGRQLFNNKHS

-546 MSQEKNQLES
+546 MSQDKSQFDS
-556 PKAGQCHDQTHRTNL
+556 SQTGQCSDQVHRTSL
-571 SKQPE
+571 VKQIEFNFRSQAIASPRAT
-576 VSQYSYRT
+576 VS
-584 SQPVTSSR
+584 
-592 GTLVKEQEKFGKVP
+592 KEQEKFGKVP

-619 RTTAPVSQGRK
+619 RPLIQTGQGQKNAPF
-630 TPQFLESKHFSNP
+630 PESKHFSNP
-643 VKFSNRLP
+643 GKFPNGLP
-651 SASAHTQSPC
+651 GAGAHTQSPC
-661 HANSYSYGQCSED
+661 RASSYSYGQCSED

-693 AEILSN
+693 ADILSN
-699 KPQSLSAKGAEI
+699 KPQSLHAKKDP
-711 EVDEN
+711 VNSLEN
-716 GTLDL
+716 L
-721 SMKKNRSQDKVMPL
+721 
-735 TSSSTALPTPSS
+735 
-747 SPFKASS
+747 
-754 ILVNAAFYQALC
+754 
-766 EQEGWDTPINY
+766 
-777 SKTHGRKEEEKEFYK
+777 
-792 RFSSCHGKLFLEC
+792 
-805 VGGLEERNLLSCSHL
+805 
-820 IFQKD
+820 
-825 TVSSPENMEE
+825 EE
-835 KKYPGDVSIP
+835 KKFPGEASMP

-850 LHSRDLKKE
+850 LHARDLKKE

-938 IKVTPTKEEK
+938 VKMTATKEEK

-979 PLAAKRQKESPVN
+979 PLAAKRQKENPLH
-992 GSSLSWKLNKQE
+992 GAPLSWKLNKQE

-1031 CPLNAQTIKKGK
+1031 CPLNAQAIKKGK
-1043 ISEELM
+1043 VSEELM
-1049 TIKLKASGG
+1049 TIKLKATGG

-1094 SMESNLKTIEEE
+1094 SMESNLKTIEAE

>member
-1 MVIQSTPCSVKIN
+1 
-14 VFHSFHRISRSDPV
+14 
-28 VHPSPRSSSVSIGAV
+28 
-43 ANPARPGNSN
+43 
-53 LVDTHPQSL
+53 
-62 GEENEFEDYLLNQ
+62 
-75 ASHLGLCDEFGPL
+75 
-88 ESAHIFTWKHAK
+88 
-100 MDADGENKKLR
+100 MDAEAEDKTLR
-111 TRSKGTK
+111 TRAKGTK
-118 VQVDSIAQELSAYKC
+118 VAPMDSLIQELSAAHDC
-133 SMAKKRKAEDQ
+133 TTAKKRRAGEQ
-144 ISGIHVNKRKSL
+144 ALGVPVNKRKSL

-162 YSPSLECKEE
+162 YSPSVDCEEGRADQVEAEGQDDRLETNHHPSTEIMIKPMDEKFHSTAQE
-172 HEDRT
+172 KSDGKEDRYGCYQ
-177 ELQEDISVLESSST
+177 ELVV
-191 PEESTPKSSEEIPHL
+191 
-206 GGQENSSQRKDNY
+206 
-219 SSYQDAMAKSLMNVG
+219 KSLMHLG
-234 KVAKDAPSQK
+234 TLEKSASAQTII
-244 VAENLND
+244 ENLND
-251 SGIQSLKTESD
+251 SGIQSLKAEGDEVDECFMVPSD
-262 DTGECYLINS
+262 DGKDKTDNS
-272 AEGKEKTA
+272 RLRFSPS
-280 ISDPKYCSSEENES
+280 SDSDS
-294 NSEIMDEWDSSSNFS
+294 NSESAENGWDSGSSFS
-309 EETSVKPH
+309 EEAKPPR
-317 VTQKYIAECN
+317 VPKYVLVDDRKDL
-327 QPSILEVPE
+327 LEVPE
-336 IKKEEVEYGPCE
+336 IKTEGNKFISCKN
-348 TVCDSETELRA
+348 VCDSETERKD
-359 PQEPHPDPF
+359 PQNTPLDPSDGPAQPSF
-368 EKRIQT
+368 PGSEDHGHGRGCPAAGTEEATALEKA
-374 LFPESEEDDNECLS
+374 
-388 ETTDVSVELDKTKGN
+388 KGN

-414 AEQGHVFHSTYKEL
+414 AERGCVFHNTYKEL

-434 HLAGERRQTKVID
+434 HLSGERRQTKVID
-447 IGGRQIFSSKHS
+447 MGGRQVFPNKHS

-546 MSQEKNQLES
+546 MSQDKSQLDS
-556 PKAGQCHDQTHRTNL
+556 PKTGQCPEQGHRTSL
-571 SKQPE
+571 VKQIEFNFRSQAITSPRAT
-576 VSQYSYRT
+576 VS
-584 SQPVTSSR
+584 
-592 GTLVKEQEKFGKVP
+592 KEQEKFGKIP

-619 RTTAPVSQGRK
+619 CPLVQTGRK
-630 TPQFLESKHFSNP
+630 TPPFPESKHFSSP
-643 VKFSNRLP
+643 GKFPPRLP
-651 SASAHTQSPC
+651 SAGAHTQSPGR
-661 HANSYSYGQCSED
+661 ASSYGSGQRSED

-693 AEILSN
+693 ADILAN
-699 KPQSLSAKGAEI
+699 RQQGLHAK
-711 EVDEN
+711 
-716 GTLDL
+716 
-721 SMKKNRSQDKVMPL
+721 
-735 TSSSTALPTPSS
+735 
-747 SPFKASS
+747 
-754 ILVNAAFYQALC
+754 
-766 EQEGWDTPINY
+766 
-777 SKTHGRKEEEKEFYK
+777 
-792 RFSSCHGKLFLEC
+792 
-805 VGGLEERNLLSCSHL
+805 
-820 IFQKD
+820 KD
-825 TVSSPENMEE
+825 PVSSLENLEE
-835 KKYPGDVSIP
+835 KKFSGEASIP

-850 LHSRDLKKE
+850 LHTRDLKKE

-938 IKVTPTKEEK
+938 VKVTPTKEEK

-979 PLAAKRQKESPVN
+979 PLAAKRQKENPLN
-992 GSSLSWKLNKQE
+992 GAPLSWKLNKQE

-1031 CPLNAQTIKKGK
+1031 CPLNAQAIKKGK
-1043 ISEELM
+1043 VSEELM
-1049 TIKLKASGG
+1049 TIKVKASGG

>member
-1 MVIQSTPCSVKIN
+1 
-14 VFHSFHRISRSDPV
+14 
-28 VHPSPRSSSVSIGAV
+28 
-43 ANPARPGNSN
+43 
-53 LVDTHPQSL
+53 
-62 GEENEFEDYLLNQ
+62 
-75 ASHLGLCDEFGPL
+75 
-88 ESAHIFTWKHAK
+88 
-100 MDADGENKKLR
+100 MDADAEDKTLC

-118 VQVDSIAQELSAYKC
+118 VPMDSLIQELSAAYDC
-133 SMAKKRKAEDQ
+133 SMTKKRRAEEQ
-144 ISGIHVNKRKSL
+144 ALGVPVNKRKSL

-162 YSPSLECKEE
+162 YSPNIDCKEE
-172 HEDRT
+172 YDHKTEAEEDDG
-177 ELQEDISVLESSST
+177 LLET
-191 PEESTPKSSEEIPHL
+191 NDHPTTEEIMIEPMDDNLHSTA
-206 GGQENSSQRKDNY
+206 QENSSGKEDRYGCCQEL
-219 SSYQDAMAKSLMNVG
+219 MVKSLMHLG
-234 KVAKDAPSQK
+234 KFEKNTSVQTIN
-244 VAENLND
+244 ENLND
-251 SGIQSLKTESD
+251 SGIQSLKAESD
-262 DTGECYLINS
+262 EVDECFMIHS
-272 AEGKEKTA
+272 DDGKDK
-280 ISDPKYCSSEENES
+280 IKDSQLRFCSSDDNES
-294 NSEIMDEWDSSSNFS
+294 NSESAENGWDSGSNFS
-309 EETSVKPH
+309 EETKPH
-317 VTQKYIAECN
+317 RVPKYILVDN
-327 QPSILEVPE
+327 RKDLLEVPE
-336 IKKEEVEYGPCE
+336 IKTEGDKYISCE
-348 TVCDSETELRA
+348 NMCDSETERRDSQSA
-359 PQEPHPDPF
+359 HMEPLDGKAQPS
-368 EKRIQT
+368 
-374 LFPESEEDDNECLS
+374 FPGTEDDDNECLAAMT
-388 ETTDVSVELDKTKGN
+388 EESVDLEKAKGN

-414 AEQGHVFHSTYKEL
+414 AEQGCVFHNTYKDL

-447 IGGRQIFSSKHS
+447 IGGRQIFNNKHS

-546 MSQEKNQLES
+546 MSQDKNQLDS
-556 PKAGQCHDQTHRTNL
+556 PKTGQCPDQVHRTSL
-571 SKQPE
+571 VKQIEFNFRSQAITSPRAT
-576 VSQYSYRT
+576 VS
-584 SQPVTSSR
+584 
-592 GTLVKEQEKFGKVP
+592 KEQEKFGKVP

-619 RTTAPVSQGRK
+619 RSIIQTGQGRK
-630 TPQFLESKHFSNP
+630 TPPFPESKHFSNP
-643 VKFSNRLP
+643 GKFPNRLP
-651 SASAHTQSPC
+651 SAGAHTQSPC
-661 HANSYSYGQCSED
+661 RASSYSYGQCSED

-693 AEILSN
+693 ADILSN
-699 KPQSLSAKGAEI
+699 KPQSLHAKGAEI

-721 SMKKNRSQDKVMPL
+721 SMKKNRILDRAAPL
-735 TSSSTALPTPSS
+735 TSSNTSVPTPSS
-747 SPFKASS
+747 SPFKTSS
-754 ILVNAAFYQALC
+754 ILVNAAFCQALC
-766 EQEGWDTPINY
+766 DREGWDTPINY
-777 SKTHGRKEEEKEFYK
+777 SKTHGKTEEEKEK
-792 RFSSCHGKLFLEC
+792 DPVNSLE
-805 VGGLEERNLLSCSHL
+805 NL
-820 IFQKD
+820 
-825 TVSSPENMEE
+825 EE
-835 KKYPGDVSIP
+835 KKFPGEAAIP

-850 LHSRDLKKE
+850 LHARDLKKE

-938 IKVTPTKEEK
+938 VKMTPTKEEK

-979 PLAAKRQKESPVN
+979 PLAAKRQKENPLSGAP
-992 GSSLSWKLNKQE
+992 LSWKLSKQE

-1031 CPLNAQTIKKGK
+1031 CPLNAQAIKKGK
-1043 ISEELM
+1043 VSEELM
-1049 TIKLKASGG
+1049 TIKLKATGG

>member
-1 MVIQSTPCSVKIN
+1 
-14 VFHSFHRISRSDPV
+14 
-28 VHPSPRSSSVSIGAV
+28 
-43 ANPARPGNSN
+43 
-53 LVDTHPQSL
+53 
-62 GEENEFEDYLLNQ
+62 
-75 ASHLGLCDEFGPL
+75 
-88 ESAHIFTWKHAK
+88 
-100 MDADGENKKLR
+100 MDAEAEDKTLC

-118 VQVDSIAQELSAYKC
+118 VPMDSLIQELSAAYDC
-133 SMAKKRKAEDQ
+133 SLVKKRRAEEQ
-144 ISGIHVNKRKSL
+144 ALGVPVNKRKSL

-162 YSPSLECKEE
+162 YSPNTGCNEE
-172 HEDRT
+172 HDARVEAEEDGG
-177 ELQEDISVLESSST
+177 ILETSDHPT
-191 PEESTPKSSEEIPHL
+191 TEEIMMKPIDETLHSTA
-206 GGQENSSQRKDNY
+206 QENSNGKEDRY
-219 SSYQDAMAKSLMNVG
+219 GCYQELVVKSLMNLG
-234 KVAKDAPSQK
+234 KFEKNASLQTIN
-244 VAENLND
+244 ENLND
-251 SGIQSLKTESD
+251 SGIQSLKAESD
-262 DTGECYLINS
+262 DVDECFMIHSDDGKDKINDS
-272 AEGKEKTA
+272 QLRF
-280 ISDPKYCSSEENES
+280 CSSDDNES
-294 NSEIMDEWDSSSNFS
+294 NSESAENGWDSGSNFS
-309 EETSVKPH
+309 EETKPH
-317 VTQKYIAECN
+317 RVAKYILVD
-327 QPSILEVPE
+327 SRKDLLEVPE
-336 IKKEEVEYGPCE
+336 IKTEDDKFIPCE
-348 TVCDSETELRA
+348 NKCDSEPERRD
-359 PQEPHPDPF
+359 PQNAHIEPLDGKTQPS
-368 EKRIQT
+368 
-374 LFPESEEDDNECLS
+374 FPGIEEDDNQCLAAMT
-388 ETTDVSVELDKTKGN
+388 EESVDLEKAKGN

-414 AEQGHVFHSTYKEL
+414 AERGCVFHNNYKEL

-447 IGGRQIFSSKHS
+447 MSGRQIFNNKHS

-546 MSQEKNQLES
+546 MSQDKNQLDS
-556 PKAGQCHDQTHRTNL
+556 PQTGQCLDQVHRTSL
-571 SKQPE
+571 VKQIE
-576 VSQYSYRT
+576 FNFRSQTIT
-584 SQPVTSSR
+584 SPRASAS
-592 GTLVKEQEKFGKVP
+592 KEQEKFGKVP

-619 RTTAPVSQGRK
+619 RPLVQTGQGQK
-630 TPQFLESKHFSNP
+630 PPPFPESKHFSNP
-643 VKFSNRLP
+643 GKFPNRLP
-651 SASAHTQSPC
+651 SAGAHTQSPC
-661 HANSYSYGQCSED
+661 RASSYSYGQCSED

-693 AEILSN
+693 ADILSN
-699 KPQSLSAKGAEI
+699 KPQSLHAK
-711 EVDEN
+711 
-716 GTLDL
+716 
-721 SMKKNRSQDKVMPL
+721 
-735 TSSSTALPTPSS
+735 
-747 SPFKASS
+747 
-754 ILVNAAFYQALC
+754 
-766 EQEGWDTPINY
+766 
-777 SKTHGRKEEEKEFYK
+777 
-792 RFSSCHGKLFLEC
+792 
-805 VGGLEERNLLSCSHL
+805 
-820 IFQKD
+820 KD
-825 TVSSPENMEE
+825 PVSSLENLEE
-835 KKYPGDVSIP
+835 KKFPGEASIP

-850 LHSRDLKKE
+850 LHARDLKKE

-938 IKVTPTKEEK
+938 VKMTPTKEEK

-979 PLAAKRQKESPVN
+979 PLAAKRQKENPLN
-992 GSSLSWKLNKQE
+992 GAPLSWKLNKQE

-1031 CPLNAQTIKKGK
+1031 CPLNAQAIKKGK
-1043 ISEELM
+1043 VSEELM

-1106 NKLIEQNNESLLK
+1106 NKLIEQNNESLLR

>member
-1 MVIQSTPCSVKIN
+1 ME
-14 VFHSFHRISRSDPV
+14 
-28 VHPSPRSSSVSIGAV
+28 AE
-43 ANPARPGNSN
+43 A
-53 LVDTHPQSL
+53 
-62 GEENEFEDYLLNQ
+62 EDK
-75 ASHLGLCDEFGPL
+75 
-88 ESAHIFTWKHAK
+88 T
-100 MDADGENKKLR
+100 LR

-118 VQVDSIAQELSAYKC
+118 VPIDSLIQELSAAYDC
-133 SMAKKRKAEDQ
+133 SMAKKRRAAEQ
-144 ISGIHVNKRKSL
+144 ALGVPVNKRKSL

-162 YSPSLECKEE
+162 YSPNMDCREECDE
-172 HEDRT
+172 RT
-177 ELQEDISVLESSST
+177 EAEEEDGL
-191 PEESTPKSSEEIPHL
+191 PEAGNHTTTGETMIKPRDEHL
-206 GGQENSSQRKDNY
+206 HATAQENSNGKED
-219 SSYQDAMAKSLMNVG
+219 SYGCYQELVVKSLMHLGKFEKNV
-234 KVAKDAPSQK
+234 SIQTIR
-244 VAENLND
+244 ENLNG
-251 SGIQSLKTESD
+251 SGIQPLKAESD
-262 DTGECYLINS
+262 EADECFLIHPDH
-272 AEGKEKTA
+272 GKLK
-280 ISDPKYCSSEENES
+280 IDDPEVQFCSSDDSES
-294 NSEIMDEWDSSSNFS
+294 NSESAEYAWDSGSSFS
-309 EETSVKPH
+309 EETKPPR
-317 VTQKYIAECN
+317 VPKYILADN
-327 QPSILEVPE
+327 RKDLLEVPE
-336 IKKEEVEYGPCE
+336 IKTEGDKFLSCE
-348 TVCDSETELRA
+348 NVCDSDTDRRDPQNACMETLDGKGQPSFAGMEADGSESLGTRAEESLDLEKAKGGLR
-359 PQEPHPDPF
+359 
-368 EKRIQT
+368 
-374 LFPESEEDDNECLS
+374 
-388 ETTDVSVELDKTKGN
+388 V
-403 LSLLEQAIALQ
+403 LEQASALQ
-414 AEQGHVFHSTYKEL
+414 TDRGCVFHHTYREL

-447 IGGRQIFSSKHS
+447 MGGRQIFNSKHS

-546 MSQEKNQLES
+546 MSQDKSQLDS
-556 PKAGQCHDQTHRTNL
+556 PKAGQCPDQVHRTSL
-571 SKQPE
+571 VKQIEFNFRSQAITSPRAT
-576 VSQYSYRT
+576 VS
-584 SQPVTSSR
+584 
-592 GTLVKEQEKFGKVP
+592 KEQEKFGKVP

-619 RTTAPVSQGRK
+619 RPLVQTGQGRK
-630 TPQFLESKHFSNP
+630 TPPFPESKHFSNP
-643 VKFSNRLP
+643 GKFPNRLP
-651 SASAHTQSPC
+651 SAGAHTQSPGQ
-661 HANSYSYGQCSED
+661 ASSYSYGQCGED

-693 AEILSN
+693 ADILSN
-699 KPQSLSAKGAEI
+699 KPQSLHAKGAEI

-721 SMKKNRSQDKVMPL
+721 SLKKNRILDKAAPL
-735 TSSSTALPTPSS
+735 TSSNTSIPTPSS
-747 SPFKASS
+747 SPFKTSS

-766 EQEGWDTPINY
+766 DQEGWDTPVNY
-777 SKTHGRKEEEKEFYK
+777 SKAHGKTEEEKEK
-792 RFSSCHGKLFLEC
+792 DPVSTLE
-805 VGGLEERNLLSCSHL
+805 NL
-820 IFQKD
+820 
-825 TVSSPENMEE
+825 EE
-835 KKYPGDVSIP
+835 KKFPGEASIP

-850 LHSRDLKKE
+850 LHARDLKKE

-938 IKVTPTKEEK
+938 VKMTPMKEEK

-957 IGCDGQGH
+957 MGCDGQGH
-965 ISGKYTSHRTASGC
+965 TSGKYTSHRTASGC
-979 PLAAKRQKESPVN
+979 PLAAKRQKENPLN
-992 GSSLSWKLNKQE
+992 GAPLSWKLNKQE

-1031 CPLNAQTIKKGK
+1031 CPLNAQAIKKGK
-1043 ISEELM
+1043 VSEELM
-1049 TIKLKASGG
+1049 TIKLKATGG

-1161 LERDYSPECKALL
+1161 LEPDSSPECKALL

>member
-1 MVIQSTPCSVKIN
+1 MTQDC
-14 VFHSFHRISRSDPV
+14 VFT
-28 VHPSPRSSSVSIGAV
+28 
-43 ANPARPGNSN
+43 
-53 LVDTHPQSL
+53 LQ
-62 GEENEFEDYLLNQ
+62 
-75 ASHLGLCDEFGPL
+75 
-88 ESAHIFTWKHAK
+88 
-100 MDADGENKKLR
+100 MDAEAEDKTLR
-111 TRSKGTK
+111 TRAKGAK
-118 VQVDSIAQELSAYKC
+118 APMDSLIQELSAAHDC
-133 SMAKKRKAEDQ
+133 TTAKKRRAGEQ
-144 ISGIHVNKRKSL
+144 ALGVPVNKRKSL

-162 YSPSLECKEE
+162 YSPSVDCEE
-172 HEDRT
+172 GRADQT
-177 ELQEDISVLESSST
+177 EAEGPDDCLQTNHHPST
-191 PEESTPKSSEEIPHL
+191 EIMIKPMEEKFHSTA
-206 GGQENSSQRKDNY
+206 QENSDGKEDRY
-219 SSYQDAMAKSLMNVG
+219 GCYQELVVKSLMHLGTLEKSASVQT
-234 KVAKDAPSQK
+234 VS
-244 VAENLND
+244 ENLND
-251 SGIQSLKTESD
+251 SGIQSLKAEGDEVDECFMVPSD
-262 DTGECYLINS
+262 DGKDKADNS
-272 AEGKEKTA
+272 QLRFSPS
-280 ISDPKYCSSEENES
+280 SDSDS
-294 NSEIMDEWDSSSNFS
+294 NSESAENGWDSGSNFS
-309 EETSVKPH
+309 EETKPPRAP
-317 VTQKYIAECN
+317 KYVLVDDRKDL
-327 QPSILEVPE
+327 LEVPE
-336 IKKEEVEYGPCE
+336 IKTEGNKFISCKNA
-348 TVCDSETELRA
+348 CDSETERKD
-359 PQEPHPDPF
+359 PQNTPLDPLDGPAQPSF
-368 EKRIQT
+368 PGSEDRGHGRGCPAAGTEEATALEKA
-374 LFPESEEDDNECLS
+374 
-388 ETTDVSVELDKTKGN
+388 KGN

-414 AEQGHVFHSTYKEL
+414 AERGCVFHNTYKEL

-434 HLAGERRQTKVID
+434 HLSGERRQTKVID
-447 IGGRQIFSSKHS
+447 MGGRQVFPNKHS

-546 MSQEKNQLES
+546 MSQDKSQLDS
-556 PKAGQCHDQTHRTNL
+556 PKTGQCPEQGHRTSL
-571 SKQPE
+571 VKQIEFNFRSQAITSPRAT
-576 VSQYSYRT
+576 VS
-584 SQPVTSSR
+584 
-592 GTLVKEQEKFGKVP
+592 KEQEKFGKVP

-619 RTTAPVSQGRK
+619 RPLVQTGRK
-630 TPQFLESKHFSNP
+630 TPPFPESKHFSSP
-643 VKFSNRLP
+643 GKFPPRLP
-651 SASAHTQSPC
+651 SAGAHTQSPGR
-661 HANSYSYGQCSED
+661 ASSYGSGQRSED

-693 AEILSN
+693 ADILAN
-699 KPQSLSAKGAEI
+699 RQQGLHAKGAEI

-721 SMKKNRSQDKVMPL
+721 SMKKARILDKAAPL
-735 TSSSTALPTPSS
+735 TSTNPSVPTASS
-747 SPFKASS
+747 SPFKTSS
-754 ILVNAAFYQALC
+754 LLVNAAFYQALC
-766 EQEGWDTPINY
+766 DHEGWDAPINY
-777 SKTHGRKEEEKEFYK
+777 SKAHGKTEEEKE
-792 RFSSCHGKLFLEC
+792 
-805 VGGLEERNLLSCSHL
+805 
-820 IFQKD
+820 KD
-825 TVSSPENMEE
+825 PVSSLENLEE
-835 KKYPGDVSIP
+835 KKFSGEASIP

-850 LHSRDLKKE
+850 LHTRDLKKE

-938 IKVTPTKEEK
+938 VKVTPTKEEK

-979 PLAAKRQKESPVN
+979 PLAAKRQKENPLN
-992 GSSLSWKLNKQE
+992 GAPLSWKLNKQE

-1031 CPLNAQTIKKGK
+1031 CPLNAQAIKKGK
-1043 ISEELM
+1043 VSEELM
-1049 TIKLKASGG
+1049 TIKVKASGG

-1161 LERDYSPECKALL
+1161 LERDSSPECKALL
-1174 ESIKQA
+1174 DSIRQA

>member
-1 MVIQSTPCSVKIN
+1 
-14 VFHSFHRISRSDPV
+14 
-28 VHPSPRSSSVSIGAV
+28 
-43 ANPARPGNSN
+43 
-53 LVDTHPQSL
+53 
-62 GEENEFEDYLLNQ
+62 
-75 ASHLGLCDEFGPL
+75 
-88 ESAHIFTWKHAK
+88 
-100 MDADGENKKLR
+100 
-111 TRSKGTK
+111 
-118 VQVDSIAQELSAYKC
+118 
-133 SMAKKRKAEDQ
+133 MAKKRKAEEQ
-144 ISGIHVNKRKSL
+144 ISGIPVNKRKSL

-172 HEDRT
+172 NEDRT
-177 ELQEDISVLESSST
+177 DLQEDISVLESSS
-191 PEESTPKSSEEIPHL
+191 
-206 GGQENSSQRKDNY
+206 
-219 SSYQDAMAKSLMNVG
+219 
-234 KVAKDAPSQK
+234 AP
-244 VAENLND
+244 D
-251 SGIQSLKTESD
+251 
-262 DTGECYLINS
+262 
-272 AEGKEKTA
+272 
-280 ISDPKYCSSEENES
+280 
-294 NSEIMDEWDSSSNFS
+294 
-309 EETSVKPH
+309 
-317 VTQKYIAECN
+317 
-327 QPSILEVPE
+327 
-336 IKKEEVEYGPCE
+336 
-348 TVCDSETELRA
+348 
-359 PQEPHPDPF
+359 
-368 EKRIQT
+368 
-374 LFPESEEDDNECLS
+374 
-388 ETTDVSVELDKTKGN
+388 
-403 LSLLEQAIALQ
+403 
-414 AEQGHVFHSTYKEL
+414 
-428 DRFLLE
+428 
-434 HLAGERRQTKVID
+434 
-447 IGGRQIFSSKHS
+447 S

-546 MSQEKNQLES
+546 MSQEKTQLES
-556 PKAGQCHDQTHRTNL
+556 PKVGQCHDQTHSTNL
-571 SKQPE
+571 TKQPE
-576 VSQYSYRT
+576 VAQYNYRT

-592 GTLVKEQEKFGKVP
+592 STLTKEKEKFGKVP

-619 RTTAPVSQGRK
+619 RTMAPMVQGRK

-699 KPQSLSAKGAEI
+699 KPQSLSAKKDP
-711 EVDEN
+711 V
-716 GTLDL
+716 
-721 SMKKNRSQDKVMPL
+721 
-735 TSSSTALPTPSS
+735 SSS
-747 SPFKASS
+747 
-754 ILVNAAFYQALC
+754 
-766 EQEGWDTPINY
+766 
-777 SKTHGRKEEEKEFYK
+777 
-792 RFSSCHGKLFLEC
+792 
-805 VGGLEERNLLSCSHL
+805 
-820 IFQKD
+820 
-825 TVSSPENMEE
+825 ENMEE

-1031 CPLNAQTIKKGK
+1031 CPLNAQAIKKGK

>member
-1 MVIQSTPCSVKIN
+1 MFLTECDLTGIPE
-14 VFHSFHRISRSDPV
+14 HRISTSDPV

-144 ISGIHVNKRKSL
+144 ISGIPVNKRKSL

-368 EKRIQT
+368 EKRIQN

-619 RTTAPVSQGRK
+619 CTTAPVSQGRK

-777 SKTHGRKEEEKEFYK
+777 SKTHGRKEEEKE
-792 RFSSCHGKLFLEC
+792 
-805 VGGLEERNLLSCSHL
+805 
-820 IFQKD
+820 KD

>member
-1 MVIQSTPCSVKIN
+1 
-14 VFHSFHRISRSDPV
+14 
-28 VHPSPRSSSVSIGAV
+28 
-43 ANPARPGNSN
+43 
-53 LVDTHPQSL
+53 
-62 GEENEFEDYLLNQ
+62 
-75 ASHLGLCDEFGPL
+75 
-88 ESAHIFTWKHAK
+88 
-100 MDADGENKKLR
+100 
-111 TRSKGTK
+111 
-118 VQVDSIAQELSAYKC
+118 
-133 SMAKKRKAEDQ
+133 MAKKRKTEEPTL
-144 ISGIHVNKRKSL
+144 GVPVNKRKSL

-162 YSPSLECKEE
+162 YSPSVECKEE
-172 HEDRT
+172 
-177 ELQEDISVLESSST
+177 
-191 PEESTPKSSEEIPHL
+191 
-206 GGQENSSQRKDNY
+206 
-219 SSYQDAMAKSLMNVG
+219 
-234 KVAKDAPSQK
+234 
-244 VAENLND
+244 ND
-251 SGIQSLKTESD
+251 DQ
-262 DTGECYLINS
+262 
-272 AEGKEKTA
+272 
-280 ISDPKYCSSEENES
+280 
-294 NSEIMDEWDSSSNFS
+294 
-309 EETSVKPH
+309 
-317 VTQKYIAECN
+317 
-327 QPSILEVPE
+327 
-336 IKKEEVEYGPCE
+336 
-348 TVCDSETELRA
+348 SETE
-359 PQEPHPDPF
+359 
-368 EKRIQT
+368 
-374 LFPESEEDDNECLS
+374 EDC
-388 ETTDVSVELDKTKGN
+388 
-403 LSLLEQAIALQ
+403 LLETN
-414 AEQGHVFHSTYKEL
+414 GHPIT
-428 DRFLLE
+428 D
-434 HLAGERRQTKVID
+434 
-447 IGGRQIFSSKHS
+447 S

-546 MSQEKNQLES
+546 MSQDKNQLDS
-556 PKAGQCHDQTHRTNL
+556 PKTGQCPDQVHRTSLVKQLEL
-571 SKQPE
+571 SQLSFRS
-576 VSQYSYRT
+576 SQM
-584 SQPVTSSR
+584 VTPPR
-592 GTLVKEQEKFGKVP
+592 AIMTKEQEKFGKVP

-619 RTTAPVSQGRK
+619 RTIVPTVQGPNP
-630 TPQFLESKHFSNP
+630 PQLPESKHFSNP
-643 VKFSNRLP
+643 VKLSNRLP

-661 HANSYSYGQCSED
+661 RASSYSYGQCSED
-674 THIAAA
+674 THMAAA

-699 KPQSLSAKGAEI
+699 KPQSLSAK
-711 EVDEN
+711 
-716 GTLDL
+716 
-721 SMKKNRSQDKVMPL
+721 
-735 TSSSTALPTPSS
+735 
-747 SPFKASS
+747 
-754 ILVNAAFYQALC
+754 
-766 EQEGWDTPINY
+766 
-777 SKTHGRKEEEKEFYK
+777 
-792 RFSSCHGKLFLEC
+792 
-805 VGGLEERNLLSCSHL
+805 
-820 IFQKD
+820 KD
-825 TVSSPENMEE
+825 PVSSPEKLEE
-835 KKYPGDVSIP
+835 KKYPGEVSIP

-850 LHSRDLKKE
+850 LHSRELKKE

-938 IKVTPTKEEK
+938 VKVTPTKEDK

-957 IGCDGQGH
+957 LGCDGQGH

-979 PLAAKRQKESPVN
+979 PLAAKRQKENPLN

-1031 CPLNAQTIKKGK
+1031 CPLNAQAIKKGK
-1043 ISEELM
+1043 VSEELM

-1058 IESDEEIRHLD
+1058 LESDEEIRHLD

>member
-1 MVIQSTPCSVKIN
+1 
-14 VFHSFHRISRSDPV
+14 
-28 VHPSPRSSSVSIGAV
+28 
-43 ANPARPGNSN
+43 
-53 LVDTHPQSL
+53 
-62 GEENEFEDYLLNQ
+62 
-75 ASHLGLCDEFGPL
+75 
-88 ESAHIFTWKHAK
+88 
-100 MDADGENKKLR
+100 MDAEAEDKTLH
-111 TRSKGTK
+111 TRSKGTE
-118 VQVDSIAQELSAYKC
+118 VPMDSLIQELSVAYDC
-133 SMAKKRKAEDQ
+133 SMAKKRRAEDPAL
-144 ISGIHVNKRKSL
+144 GVPVNKRKSL

-162 YSPSLECKEE
+162 YSPNTDCQEDRS
-172 HEDRT
+172 DRT
-177 ELQEDISVLESSST
+177 EDDGPLETHVHST
-191 PEESTPKSSEEIPHL
+191 AEEVMIKPMDESLLSAA
-206 GGQENSSQRKDNY
+206 QENSSRKEDRY
-219 SSYQDAMAKSLMNVG
+219 SCYQELVVKSLMHLGKFEKNVS
-234 KVAKDAPSQK
+234 VQTTS
-244 VAENLND
+244 ENLND
-251 SGIQSLKTESD
+251 SGIQSLKAESD
-262 DTGECYLINS
+262 EADECFLIH
-272 AEGKEKTA
+272 
-280 ISDPKYCSSEENES
+280 SDDGRDKIDDSQPPFCSSDDNES
-294 NSEIMDEWDSSSNFS
+294 NSESAENGWDSGSNFS
-309 EETSVKPH
+309 EETKPPR
-317 VTQKYIAECN
+317 VPKYVLTDHKKDL
-327 QPSILEVPE
+327 LEVPE
-336 IKKEEVEYGPCE
+336 IKTEGDKFIPCE
-348 TVCDSETELRA
+348 NRCDSETERKD
-359 PQEPHPDPF
+359 PQNAHAEPLDGNTQPSFPDV
-368 EKRIQT
+368 E
-374 LFPESEEDDNECLS
+374 EEDS
-388 ETTDVSVELDKTKGN
+388 ESLAVMTEESSDLEKAKGN

-414 AEQGHVFHSTYKEL
+414 AERGCVFHNTYKEL

-447 IGGRQIFSSKHS
+447 MGGRQIFHNKHS

-546 MSQEKNQLES
+546 MSQDKNQLDS
-556 PKAGQCHDQTHRTNL
+556 PQTGQCPDQAHRTSL
-571 SKQPE
+571 VKQIEFNFPSQAITSPRAT
-576 VSQYSYRT
+576 VS
-584 SQPVTSSR
+584 
-592 GTLVKEQEKFGKVP
+592 KEQEKFGKVP

-619 RTTAPVSQGRK
+619 RPLIQTVQGRK
-630 TPQFLESKHFSNP
+630 TPPFPESKHFSNP
-643 VKFSNRLP
+643 VKFPNRLP
-651 SASAHTQSPC
+651 SAGAHTQSPGR
-661 HANSYSYGQCSED
+661 ASSYSYGQCSED

-693 AEILSN
+693 TDILSN
-699 KPQSLSAKGAEI
+699 KPQSLHAK
-711 EVDEN
+711 
-716 GTLDL
+716 
-721 SMKKNRSQDKVMPL
+721 
-735 TSSSTALPTPSS
+735 
-747 SPFKASS
+747 
-754 ILVNAAFYQALC
+754 
-766 EQEGWDTPINY
+766 
-777 SKTHGRKEEEKEFYK
+777 
-792 RFSSCHGKLFLEC
+792 
-805 VGGLEERNLLSCSHL
+805 
-820 IFQKD
+820 KD
-825 TVSSPENMEE
+825 PVSSLENLEE
-835 KKYPGDVSIP
+835 KKFPGEASIP

-850 LHSRDLKKE
+850 LHARDLKKE

-938 IKVTPTKEEK
+938 VKMTPTKEEK

-979 PLAAKRQKESPVN
+979 PLAAKRQKENPLN
-992 GSSLSWKLNKQE
+992 GASLSWKLNKQE

-1031 CPLNAQTIKKGK
+1031 CPLNAQAIKKGK
-1043 ISEELM
+1043 VSEELM
-1049 TIKLKASGG
+1049 TIKLKATGG

>member
-1 MVIQSTPCSVKIN
+1 
-14 VFHSFHRISRSDPV
+14 
-28 VHPSPRSSSVSIGAV
+28 
-43 ANPARPGNSN
+43 
-53 LVDTHPQSL
+53 
-62 GEENEFEDYLLNQ
+62 
-75 ASHLGLCDEFGPL
+75 
-88 ESAHIFTWKHAK
+88 
-100 MDADGENKKLR
+100 
-111 TRSKGTK
+111 
-118 VQVDSIAQELSAYKC
+118 
-133 SMAKKRKAEDQ
+133 MAKKRKAEEQ
-144 ISGIHVNKRKSL
+144 ISGIPVNKRKSL

-172 HEDRT
+172 NEDRT
-177 ELQEDISVLESSST
+177 DLQEEISGLESSST
-191 PEESTPKSSEEIPHL
+191 P
-206 GGQENSSQRKDNY
+206 D
-219 SSYQDAMAKSLMNVG
+219 
-234 KVAKDAPSQK
+234 
-244 VAENLND
+244 
-251 SGIQSLKTESD
+251 
-262 DTGECYLINS
+262 
-272 AEGKEKTA
+272 
-280 ISDPKYCSSEENES
+280 
-294 NSEIMDEWDSSSNFS
+294 
-309 EETSVKPH
+309 
-317 VTQKYIAECN
+317 
-327 QPSILEVPE
+327 
-336 IKKEEVEYGPCE
+336 
-348 TVCDSETELRA
+348 
-359 PQEPHPDPF
+359 
-368 EKRIQT
+368 
-374 LFPESEEDDNECLS
+374 
-388 ETTDVSVELDKTKGN
+388 
-403 LSLLEQAIALQ
+403 
-414 AEQGHVFHSTYKEL
+414 
-428 DRFLLE
+428 
-434 HLAGERRQTKVID
+434 
-447 IGGRQIFSSKHS
+447 S

-556 PKAGQCHDQTHRTNL
+556 PKAGQCHDQAHRTNL
-571 SKQPE
+571 TKQPE
-576 VSQYSYRT
+576 VAQYTYRT

-592 GTLVKEQEKFGKVP
+592 ATLMKDQEKFGKVP

-619 RTTAPVSQGRK
+619 RTITPVAQGRK

-699 KPQSLSAKGAEI
+699 KPQSLSAK
-711 EVDEN
+711 
-716 GTLDL
+716 
-721 SMKKNRSQDKVMPL
+721 
-735 TSSSTALPTPSS
+735 
-747 SPFKASS
+747 
-754 ILVNAAFYQALC
+754 
-766 EQEGWDTPINY
+766 
-777 SKTHGRKEEEKEFYK
+777 
-792 RFSSCHGKLFLEC
+792 
-805 VGGLEERNLLSCSHL
+805 
-820 IFQKD
+820 KD
-825 TVSSPENMEE
+825 PVSSPENMEE

-1031 CPLNAQTIKKGK
+1031 CPLNAQAIKKGK

>member
-1 MVIQSTPCSVKIN
+1 
-14 VFHSFHRISRSDPV
+14 
-28 VHPSPRSSSVSIGAV
+28 
-43 ANPARPGNSN
+43 
-53 LVDTHPQSL
+53 
-62 GEENEFEDYLLNQ
+62 
-75 ASHLGLCDEFGPL
+75 
-88 ESAHIFTWKHAK
+88 
-100 MDADGENKKLR
+100 MDAEAEDKTLR
-111 TRSKGTK
+111 TRSKGTE
-118 VQVDSIAQELSAYKC
+118 VPMDSLIQELSVAYDC
-133 SMAKKRKAEDQ
+133 SMAKKRRADEQ
-144 ISGIHVNKRKSL
+144 ALGVPVNKRKSL

-162 YSPSLECKEE
+162 YSPNVDCKGDPD
-172 HEDRT
+172 DRT
-177 ELQEDISVLESSST
+177 EDDGLSETNDRAAT
-191 PEESTPKSSEEIPHL
+191 EEIMIKPADENLHSTA
-206 GGQENSSQRKDNY
+206 QENSPQKEDRY
-219 SSYQDAMAKSLMNVG
+219 TCYQELVVKSLMHLG
-234 KVAKDAPSQK
+234 KFEKNMSVQTIS
-244 VAENLND
+244 ENLND
-251 SGIQSLKTESD
+251 SGIQSLKAESD
-262 DTGECYLINS
+262 ETDECFMIH
-272 AEGKEKTA
+272 
-280 ISDPKYCSSEENES
+280 SDDGRDKVDDSQPPFCSSDDSES
-294 NSEIMDEWDSSSNFS
+294 NSESAENGWDSGSNLS
-309 EETSVKPH
+309 EDTKPH
-317 VTQKYIAECN
+317 RGPKYMLADKKKDL
-327 QPSILEVPE
+327 LEVPE
-336 IKKEEVEYGPCE
+336 IKTEGDKFIPCE
-348 TVCDSETELRA
+348 NRCDSDTDRREPQNAHVEPLDGKAQPSFPETE
-359 PQEPHPDPF
+359 
-368 EKRIQT
+368 
-374 LFPESEEDDNECLS
+374 EEDRESLATMTEESSDLE
-388 ETTDVSVELDKTKGN
+388 KAKGN

-414 AEQGHVFHSTYKEL
+414 AERGCVFHSTYKEL

-434 HLAGERRQTKVID
+434 HLTGERRQTKVID
-447 IGGRQIFSSKHS
+447 MSGRQIFNNKHS

-546 MSQEKNQLES
+546 MSQDKNQLDS
-556 PKAGQCHDQTHRTNL
+556 SQTGPCPDQAHRTSL
-571 SKQPE
+571 VKQIEFNFRSQAITSPRAT
-576 VSQYSYRT
+576 VS
-584 SQPVTSSR
+584 
-592 GTLVKEQEKFGKVP
+592 KEQEKFGKVP

-619 RTTAPVSQGRK
+619 RPLVQTGQGRK
-630 TPQFLESKHFSNP
+630 TPPFPESKHFSNP

-651 SASAHTQSPC
+651 SAGAHTQSVSR
-661 HANSYSYGQCSED
+661 ASSYSYGQCSED

-693 AEILSN
+693 ADILSN
-699 KPQSLSAKGAEI
+699 KPQSLHAKGAEI

-721 SMKKNRSQDKVMPL
+721 SMKKNRILDKAAPL
-735 TSSSTALPTPSS
+735 TSSNTTIPTPSS
-747 SPFKASS
+747 SPFKTSS

-766 EQEGWDTPINY
+766 DQEGWDTPINY
-777 SKTHGRKEEEKEFYK
+777 SKTHGKTEEEKEK
-792 RFSSCHGKLFLEC
+792 DPVNSLE
-805 VGGLEERNLLSCSHL
+805 NL
-820 IFQKD
+820 
-825 TVSSPENMEE
+825 EE
-835 KKYPGDVSIP
+835 KKFPGEVSIP

-850 LHSRDLKKE
+850 LHARDLKKE

-938 IKVTPTKEEK
+938 VKMTPTKEEK

-979 PLAAKRQKESPVN
+979 PLAAKRQKENPLN
-992 GSSLSWKLNKQE
+992 GAPLSWKLNKQE

-1031 CPLNAQTIKKGK
+1031 CPLNAQAIKKGK
-1043 ISEELM
+1043 VSEELM
-1049 TIKLKASGG
+1049 TIKLKATGG
-1058 IESDEEIRHLD
+1058 IEGDEEIRHLD

-1094 SMESNLKTIEEE
+1094 SMETNLKTIEEE

>member
-1 MVIQSTPCSVKIN
+1 
-14 VFHSFHRISRSDPV
+14 
-28 VHPSPRSSSVSIGAV
+28 
-43 ANPARPGNSN
+43 
-53 LVDTHPQSL
+53 
-62 GEENEFEDYLLNQ
+62 
-75 ASHLGLCDEFGPL
+75 
-88 ESAHIFTWKHAK
+88 
-100 MDADGENKKLR
+100 MDAEAEDKILR
-111 TRSKGTK
+111 TRIKGTK
-118 VQVDSIAQELSAYKC
+118 VPTDSLVQELSASYDC
-133 SMAKKRKAEDQ
+133 SMGRKRRGEEQ
-144 ISGIHVNKRKSL
+144 TLGVPVNKRKSL

-162 YSPSLECKEE
+162 YSPNMDCKEE
-172 HEDRT
+172 NED
-177 ELQEDISVLESSST
+177 
-191 PEESTPKSSEEIPHL
+191 
-206 GGQENSSQRKDNY
+206 
-219 SSYQDAMAKSLMNVG
+219 
-234 KVAKDAPSQK
+234 
-244 VAENLND
+244 
-251 SGIQSLKTESD
+251 KTEEDNRLLQTDAHS
-262 DTGECYLINS
+262 
-272 AEGKEKTA
+272 
-280 ISDPKYCSSEENES
+280 
-294 NSEIMDEWDSSSNFS
+294 
-309 EETSVKPH
+309 
-317 VTQKYIAECN
+317 IA
-327 QPSILEVPE
+327 
-336 IKKEEVEYGPCE
+336 
-348 TVCDSETELRA
+348 D
-359 PQEPHPDPF
+359 
-368 EKRIQT
+368 
-374 LFPESEEDDNECLS
+374 
-388 ETTDVSVELDKTKGN
+388 
-403 LSLLEQAIALQ
+403 
-414 AEQGHVFHSTYKEL
+414 
-428 DRFLLE
+428 
-434 HLAGERRQTKVID
+434 
-447 IGGRQIFSSKHS
+447 S
-459 PRPEKRETKCP
+459 PRPDKRETKCP

-540 AAEKLA
+540 AAEKLT
-546 MSQEKNQLES
+546 MSQDKNQLDS
-556 PKAGQCHDQTHRTNL
+556 PKSGPCPDQVHRA
-571 SKQPE
+571 SIVKQIE
-576 VSQYSYRT
+576 LNFRSQAI
-584 SQPVTSSR
+584 TSSR
-592 GTLVKEQEKFGKVP
+592 ATVSKEQEKFGKVP

-619 RTTAPVSQGRK
+619 RPLLQTGQGRK
-630 TPQFLESKHFSNP
+630 SPPFLESKHFSNP
-643 VKFSNRLP
+643 VKFPSRLP
-651 SASAHTQSPC
+651 SAGAHTQSPC
-661 HANSYSYGQCSED
+661 RASSHSYGQCSED

-699 KPQSLSAKGAEI
+699 KPQSLSAK
-711 EVDEN
+711 
-716 GTLDL
+716 
-721 SMKKNRSQDKVMPL
+721 
-735 TSSSTALPTPSS
+735 
-747 SPFKASS
+747 
-754 ILVNAAFYQALC
+754 
-766 EQEGWDTPINY
+766 
-777 SKTHGRKEEEKEFYK
+777 
-792 RFSSCHGKLFLEC
+792 
-805 VGGLEERNLLSCSHL
+805 
-820 IFQKD
+820 KD
-825 TVSSPENMEE
+825 PVSSPENLEE
-835 KKYPGDVSIP
+835 KKFTGEASIP

-850 LHSRDLKKE
+850 LHARDLKKE

-938 IKVTPTKEEK
+938 IKMTPTKDEK

-979 PLAAKRQKESPVN
+979 PLAAKRQKETPLN
-992 GSSLSWKLNKQE
+992 GASLSWKLNKQE

-1031 CPLNAQTIKKGK
+1031 CPLNAQAIKKGK
-1043 ISEELM
+1043 VSEELM
-1049 TIKLKASGG
+1049 TIKLKATGG